1 LMLPNNIVKSNNVS
15 RWWHGLVYAELSPAT
30 TQVKIRIR
38 GYPYGSDGF
47 KARIDLALLS
57 VYYYD
62 EESPSYGNATLTAS
76 IYYSNVIQ
84 HPEWDGFVSLGF
96 GVAAKAADGYSVAK
110 LKDLTVELLPNDG
123 EKTSQAGRL
132 TVLSIHHENSK
143 NFTVN
148 PKEKQEFI
156 EGSIELSQL
165 GFDITMGS
173 AAAIIIAVASF
184 SPEPISKAAA
194 AGWLLISIA
203 VDAGLGTFS
212 HFAFQPVE
220 IYHPIADGGSNYKIW
235 ETLDYSEK
243 IQSDLDRVEYAAS
256 QCYFDWRFRTDSDDI
271 FAIRV
276 SAVVEWWEWYDPDPW
291 TPGDEYWTCA
301 GETELSIII
310 SIVDYW

>member
-1 LMLPNNIVKSNNVS
+1 MMLPNNIVKSNNVS

-123 EKTSQAGRL
+123 EKTTQQGRL
-132 TVLSIHHENSK
+132 VILYLTQENSR
-143 NFTVN
+143 NITIQEIPLTFTT
-148 PKEKQEFI
+148 I
-156 EGSIELSQL
+156 
-165 GFDITMGS
+165 GFD
-173 AAAIIIAVASF
+173 VASF
-184 SPEPISKAAA
+184 CIGLIPTAIGIVDAVIADKVT
-194 AGWLLISIA
+194 GTLLIKT
-203 VDAGLGTFS
+203 G
-212 HFAFQPVE
+212 VE
-220 IYHPIADGGSNYKIW
+220 IIITAITSVDLVDNPYSHPFAQGDASYKVW
-235 ETLDYSEK
+235 ETLDYSGHLGSSESARIK
-243 IQSDLDRVEYAAS
+243 YAGA
-256 QCYFDWRFRTDSDDI
+256 QYYFDWRFRTDSDDI